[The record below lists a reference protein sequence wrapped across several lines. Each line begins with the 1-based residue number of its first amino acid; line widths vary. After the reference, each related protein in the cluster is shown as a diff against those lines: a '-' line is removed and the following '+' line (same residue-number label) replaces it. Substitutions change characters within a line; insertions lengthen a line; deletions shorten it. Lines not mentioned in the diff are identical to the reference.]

1 MFRAALRS
9 VLAHKL
15 RLGLTIV
22 TVTLGIAFVTGTNIF
37 TDSLRS
43 SFDAL
48 VEQPRPDVLVAP
60 RTEIDD
66 ADASGNALGEGLLTL
81 PTSLVTTLGN
91 LAEVSNAS
99 GQVQAQAAFVLG
111 SDGKPLGPQGPPAR
125 VTSWIPES
133 DITPLRIAEGRPP
146 KGPQEIA
153 LLSST
158 AELAGV
164 GLGDE
169 VQITTP
175 LAGVRTATV
184 TGIVTRTL
192 SGGLGGTLVV
202 LDLPTAQAWFTG
214 PGTVTQIAV
223 QAADGFTEDQ
233 VAQAVAAAAPELTT
247 VRTATQQQDQVT
259 DRIEEGFQFLNT
271 FLLAFGLIALF
282 VSTFLIFNTFS
293 MLIAQRTRELALV
306 RAIGATRLQVFGSVL
321 GEAATVGAIAGA
333 LGIAAGVGV
342 AQALRRI
349 IEGVGGSLPASDLV
363 VEPSTFLIAA
373 GVGIGV
379 TMIAAGVPAW
389 RASVIPPVAAMRD
402 EVRLPTRSLRGLTL
416 TGIALLIASVPFAG
430 IGLAN
435 SSADGTVAATWVGL
449 SALAGILGVV
459 CLTPAVAGPVL
470 GLLARPFSRR
480 PVTNLALENARRNPR
495 RTSATSSALAIGLAL
510 MTAVTVI
517 GLSARSSVTE
527 VVDQTIG
534 ADFVVLGQG
543 FRPFEPTIY
552 QALRDTPGTSVVT
565 YLRNIPIEVGEERF
579 PMTGVR
585 TEDVREVVD
594 VVVTSGSIDDLGLG
608 MALVDDQTATQLDL
622 AAGDV
627 LDATFVNGPG
637 QVRVVGTFE
646 PVGFLQGFIVSM
658 PTLASI
664 GALERD
670 TGVYI
675 KAAAGQD
682 LDQLRAELSNRLNA
696 FPAVRLQDQ
705 ADIKRDI
712 NQQFDLLFGF
722 IFGLLALSI
731 LVALLGIVNTLSLSV
746 YERIREIGLL
756 RAVGMARR
764 QVRQMVTRE
773 ALAIAA
779 IGSLVGVA
787 LGLGYGALFQKVLE
801 PQGITV
807 LAVPLGPLALFIVLG
822 VLGGLAA
829 AIWPALRAARLRILT
844 AIASE

>member
-1 MFRAALRS
+1 
-9 VLAHKL
+9 
-15 RLGLTIV
+15 
-22 TVTLGIAFVTGTNIF
+22 
-37 TDSLRS
+37 
-43 SFDAL
+43 
-48 VEQPRPDVLVAP
+48 
-60 RTEIDD
+60 
-66 ADASGNALGEGLLTL
+66 
-81 PTSLVTTLGN
+81 
-91 LAEVSNAS
+91 
-99 GQVQAQAAFVLG
+99 
-111 SDGKPLGPQGPPAR
+111 
-125 VTSWIPES
+125 
-133 DITPLRIAEGRPP
+133 
-146 KGPQEIA
+146 
-153 LLSST
+153 
-158 AELAGV
+158 
-164 GLGDE
+164 
-169 VQITTP
+169 
-175 LAGVRTATV
+175 
-184 TGIVTRTL
+184 
-192 SGGLGGTLVV
+192 
-202 LDLPTAQAWFTG
+202 
-214 PGTVTQIAV
+214 
-223 QAADGFTEDQ
+223 
-233 VAQAVAAAAPELTT
+233 
-247 VRTATQQQDQVT
+247 
-259 DRIEEGFQFLNT
+259 
-271 FLLAFGLIALF
+271 
-282 VSTFLIFNTFS
+282 
-293 MLIAQRTRELALV
+293 
-306 RAIGATRLQVFGSVL
+306 
-321 GEAATVGAIAGA
+321 
-333 LGIAAGVGV
+333 
-342 AQALRRI
+342 
-349 IEGVGGSLPASDLV
+349 
-363 VEPSTFLIAA
+363 
-373 GVGIGV
+373 
-379 TMIAAGVPAW
+379 
-389 RASVIPPVAAMRD
+389 
-402 EVRLPTRSLRGLTL
+402 
-416 TGIALLIASVPFAG
+416 
-430 IGLAN
+430 
-435 SSADGTVAATWVGL
+435 
-449 SALAGILGVV
+449 
-459 CLTPAVAGPVL
+459 
-470 GLLARPFSRR
+470 
-480 PVTNLALENARRNPR
+480 
-495 RTSATSSALAIGLAL
+495 

-731 LVALLGIVNTLSLSV
+731 LVAFLGIVNTLSLSV